1 MLSTFI
7 EGLQDGLNDEHRT
20 AFRTMFVTKRDV
32 ETAIALAEFYTKAK
46 ELAGSY
52 EFLAEY
58 MDAKLAISDV
68 HTDMLVAEL
77 KDIEQRLPK

>member
-7 EGLQDGLNDEHRT
+7 EGLQDGLQDEHRT

-32 ETAIALAEFYTKAK
+32 ETAIALAKFYMKAR
-46 ELAGSY
+46 EIAGSY
-52 EFLAEY
+52 GSLAEY
-58 MDAKLAISDV
+58 MDDKLAVSDA

-77 KDIEQRLPK
+77 TAIEQRLPK